1 MDNPHKHE
9 TNANGALSK
18 LIERV
23 MHGRETDAESTQII
37 ENHPAMQPDIVITA
51 PGRSPVVIE
60 AEYMPATN
68 VEKDAYRYFEEP
80 GLNKVRNQTHPIE
93 AAIAVRYPAK
103 LAQAKKIDEVLET
116 TRQLSYCALY
126 PNKGRFPT
134 TGWLKGSVSD
144 LADLIHLV
152 DVPKSAFDK
161 CADDLRKSIDGAV
174 SQFQYSRDILT
185 NQIFNLLGLV
195 EVLKTK
201 DLSETKKRKEK
212 KIQTGRVAGA
222 IIANALIFHER
233 IANAYEGILPI
244 NQICGHPVYSSKKAA
259 LTAWEDIL
267 NINYWPIFDTAHKI
281 IHILSAGKASSIL
294 KTLTN
299 AAERIH
305 EDGLLYE
312 HDLTGHVF
320 QDLIIDRK
328 YLAAFYT
335 LPESAALL
343 ARLAVAKMKNID
355 WKDAQAIGDL
365 RIADFACGT
374 GALLS
379 AVYDQIANRH
389 ERTGGNPEK
398 LHKSMMEQ
406 VLYGFDVLPYAAHL
420 TASILSGKQ
429 PAITYK
435 ETWLCTMPY
444 GRQEDETVKIGSLE
458 FLDKSE
464 QLVLQP
470 TRDPAK
476 AKRIGSKGQETE
488 DLRKVEVLNNSL
500 DLVIMNPP
508 FTRNVTREGAYEG
521 TFAAAFAAFGAS
533 DQDQKDMAKRMMLL
547 KQGTCY
553 HASAGMASAFV
564 ALADKKLKPNGI
576 LALVLPLSVA
586 NGSSWQKLRTLL
598 AKDYEEVE
606 VISLADAGCYDVAFS
621 ADTSMADC
629 LIIARKKS
637 ASPLSKS
644 SSQATRF
651 VSLLQRPANFAAS
664 AETAK
669 QLAAEKTERKLEDGP
684 FGGEEVVCGS
694 EKMGETIQ
702 AKVSK
707 TNPAWNPV
715 RIRDYSLPQT
725 AYKLTQSQL
734 WLPGEAKPLPL
745 QVIDLGNIAKTGYY
759 HLQIIN
765 GPPNDAP
772 FKRTA
777 PSDTSTYPALWSHN
791 AKQETHLICEP
802 DCQLLVKPGME
813 TQAARIWK
821 SAGHC
826 HLTQDHTLTSQ
837 PLSVTFTKRKC
848 IGGRAWVNI
857 NFAKKS
863 WDYAF
868 AVWGNSTLGL
878 LLFWWHGNRQQP
890 GRARITITSAR
901 TLPVLDFR
909 ALSDAQIK
917 QAKVIFDQFKH
928 KHFLP
933 AYLADIDKTRA
944 FLDERVICDLLGLDK
959 TTFQAIREL
968 AAKWCAEPSVHG
980 GKQRHKNN
988 TLIS

>member
-1 MDNPHKHE
+1 MDTSHSNE
-9 TNANGALSK
+9 TNANKALSD
-18 LIERV
+18 LIKRV
-23 MHGRETDAESTQII
+23 MHGRETQAEHTRILAGKD
-37 ENHPAMQPDIVITA
+37 NAGKAPDIVITA
-51 PGRSPVVIE
+51 QGRSPVVIE
-60 AEYMPATN
+60 AEYKPAHE
-68 VEKDAYRYFEEP
+68 VEKDAKARLGYDIK
-80 GLNKVRNQTHPIE
+80 GQIHHIE
-93 AAIAVRYPAK
+93 AAIALRYPDEFAHVDN
-103 LAQAKKIDEVLET
+103 IDKALEET
-116 TRQLSYCALY
+116 DQLEYCAVY
-126 PNKGRFPT
+126 PKGKRFPT
-134 TGWLKGSVSD
+134 TGWLEGSVSD

-281 IHILSAGKASSIL
+281 INILSAGKASSIL

-343 ARLAVAKMKNID
+343 ARLAVSKMNGID
-355 WKDAQAIGDL
+355 WSDPQEISRL

-406 VLYGFDVLPYAAHL
+406 VLYGFDVLPYATHL

-429 PAITYK
+429 PAETYK

-488 DLRKVEVLNNSL
+488 DLRKVEVPNNSL
-500 DLVIMNPP
+500 DLIIMNPP

-564 ALADKKLKPNGI
+564 ALADKKLKPGGI
-576 LALVLPLSVA
+576 LALVLPLSTA
-586 NGSSWQKLRTLL
+586 NGSAWQKFRALL
-598 AKDYEEVE
+598 AKEYTEVE
-606 VISLADAGCYDVAFS
+606 VVSLADAGCYDVAFS

-629 LIIARKKS
+629 LVIARKKS
-637 ASPLSKS
+637 ANIPKASASP
-644 SSQATRF
+644 TRF
-651 VSLLQRPANFAAS
+651 ISLLQRPANFAAS
-664 AETAK
+664 AETAI
-669 QLAAEKTERKLEDGP
+669 QLAARKTIRKLEDGP
-684 FGGEEVVCGS
+684 FGGDEVVCGK
-694 EKMGETIQ
+694 EKMGETILTT
-702 AKVSK
+702 VPK

-725 AYKLTQSQL
+725 AYKLTESQL
-734 WLPGEAKPLPL
+734 WLPGEANPLPL
-745 QVIDLGNIAKTGYY
+745 PMVELGAISEMGYY
-759 HLQIIN
+759 HLQIIS

-772 FKRTA
+772 FTRTA

-791 AKQETHLICEP
+791 AKRETQLICQP

-826 HLTQDHTLTSQ
+826 HLTQDFGLGSQ
-837 PLSVTFTKRKC
+837 SLSIAFTKRKC
-848 IGGRAWVNI
+848 IGGRAWPNVN
-857 NFAKKS
+857 FTKKD

-868 AVWGNSTLGL
+868 ALWGNSTLGL
-878 LLFWWHGNRQQP
+878 LLFWWHANRQQP
-890 GRARITITSAR
+890 GRAIITISTSK

-917 QAKVIFDQFKH
+917 QAKAIFKEFKN

-933 AYLADIDKTRA
+933 AYLADEDETREE
-944 FLDERVICDLLGLDK
+944 LDQKVLCDWLG
-959 TTFQAIREL
+959 FEESIYGAVRQL
-968 AAKWCAEPSVHG
+968 AHKWCAEPSVHG
-980 GKQRHKNN
+980 GKQRNKN
-988 TLIS
+988 TSLAI